1 MRKLILWIAG
11 VILSV
16 SGYSQVSAD
25 IGLWG
30 GASGYLGDIED
41 RTTLVPSTLPV
52 VGGFFMYNYNQRASM
67 RFMILWG
74 NVEARG
80 PVQGYSWSFEK
91 KPMDLSLQ
99 AEINYL
105 KYAIGNKKAWFTSYL
120 TAGVGVMNYG
130 VNQDSMMNIGTFN
143 PYHPLYGIE
152 SSGASNKPVTTLTLP
167 FGMGF
172 KFSAGK
178 RLEIGVEYQMRKLF
192 NDKLDDLDDPLATWL
207 EKDADGKITK
217 KITYTDFYHNNDWT
231 GFLGLHLTYKIY
243 WGGIPCPAYDL
254 KQ

>member
-52 VGGFFMYNYNQRASM
+52 LGGFFRYNYNQRASM

-178 RLEIGVEYQMRKLF
+178 RLEIGVEYLMRKLF
-192 NDKLDDLDDPLATWL
+192 NDKLDDLDDPLPRGWKRMPMVKSPKRL
-207 EKDADGKITK
+207 LIPIFIT
-217 KITYTDFYHNNDWT
+217 TTT
-231 GFLGLHLTYKIY
+231 GPGFWDCI
-243 WGGIPCPAYDL
+243 
-254 KQ
+254 